1 MMKIEIVD
9 YKPEYAIHFERI
21 NKAWLEEYFTIE
33 PIDKY
38 VLENPQEA
46 ILDHGGHI
54 LFAQYEQHIVGAA
67 ALKFVEP
74 GVFELTKM
82 GVDQNLRGQGTGK
95 VLCRAAIEKARE
107 IGATKVILYSNRILA
122 NAINIYLK
130 LGFTE
135 IPLDAVYKR
144 SDIKMVLILEP

>member
-1 MMKIEIVD
+1 MKIEIVD
-9 YKPEYAIHFERI
+9 YKPEYASHFERI

-54 LFAQYEQHIVGAA
+54 LFAKYEHQIVGAV

-82 GVDQNLRGQGTGK
+82 GVDKNLRGQGTGK
-95 VLCRAAIEKARE
+95 ILCAAAIEKAKE
-107 IGATKVILYSNRILA
+107 IGATKLILYSNRILA
-122 NAINIYLK
+122 NAIKIYLK

-135 IPLDAVYKR
+135 VPLDTVYKR
-144 SDIKMVLILEP
+144 SDIKMELILKP